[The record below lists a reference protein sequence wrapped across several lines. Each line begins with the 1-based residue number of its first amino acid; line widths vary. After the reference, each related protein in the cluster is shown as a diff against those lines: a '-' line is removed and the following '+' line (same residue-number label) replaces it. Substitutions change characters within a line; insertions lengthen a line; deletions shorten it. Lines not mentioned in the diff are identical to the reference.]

1 MRTKTALALVGTVWT
16 LALASC
22 GATDGTTLPDATLT
36 GGSTTSVAASIPA
49 GTWRLASLRES
60 GHDEVSVADP
70 GTFTAVFGDDGRV
83 QLKADCNRCV
93 AGYTARSNGS
103 LTVGLMACTRAFCT
117 ATAPIDTTF
126 ANLVAGAQTWSSPDD
141 GHLELVANTGVLRF
155 QR

>member
-1 MRTKTALALVGTVWT
+1 MRTKMSGTLAATVWMLG
-16 LALASC
+16 LAAC
-22 GATDGTTLPDATLT
+22 GVSDGTPLPEAPSL
-36 GGSTTSVAASIPA
+36 GGSSTAVTASIPA
-49 GTWRLASLRES
+49 GTWRLVSLRET
-60 GHDEVSVADP
+60 GHDEVRLVDP
-70 GTFTAVFGDDGRV
+70 GSFTAAFGDDARV

-141 GHLELVANTGVLRF
+141 GHLELISNAGVLRF

>member
-1 MRTKTALALVGTVWT
+1 MRTKTALALVGTVWM

-22 GATDGTTLPDATLT
+22 GATNGTTLPEAPIP
-36 GGSTTSVAASIPA
+36 GGSSASVSANIPG
-49 GTWRLASLRES
+49 GTWHLVSLREN
-60 GHDEVSVADP
+60 GQAEVSIADP

-83 QLKADCNRCV
+83 QIKADCNRCV

-117 ATAPIDTTF
+117 ATTPTDTTF
-126 ANLVAGAQTWSSPDD
+126 ANLVAGAQAWSSPDD
-141 GHLELVANTGVLRF
+141 AHLELVAGTGVLRF